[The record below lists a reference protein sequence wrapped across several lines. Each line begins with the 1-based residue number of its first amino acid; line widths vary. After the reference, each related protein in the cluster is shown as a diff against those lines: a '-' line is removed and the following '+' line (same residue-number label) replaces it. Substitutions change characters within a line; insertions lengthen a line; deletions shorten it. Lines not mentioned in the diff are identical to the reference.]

1 MATTIDRLEV
11 EIQASAANAAR
22 EVELLYQKL
31 SDVSRVLNGM
41 GKGFTITNKEIS
53 KTTVTVKNLSSSTRS
68 LGTSE
73 KHVSSLHNA
82 FHKLGSVCG
91 SVGSGMMSAAG
102 KITTSFSLIG
112 AASKHL
118 AKAKTGLA
126 SLLRVAIGFYGIR
139 TLFNWGKQAIELSS
153 DLTEVQN
160 VVENSFGT
168 KGTQKVEDFAK
179 TCNESF
185 GLSELAAKQMSSRF
199 QAMGNAMGITTGQVA
214 KATQNVADKIDKSYS
229 QTGDEM
235 GDMALNLT
243 RLTADMASFYNQDYE
258 TVAEAM
264 KSVYTGMSR
273 PLDKYGL
280 SLRQATLQE
289 YANAQGMNV
298 KVSEMT
304 QAEKTLLRYQYVMSH
319 TTTVQGDFLRTQDT
333 WANTVKVLRQN
344 LQMLAATIGETLIN
358 ALKPAIKWLNTIIG
372 SVISFAETVGNALGK
387 IFGWQILHT
396 PASNAADEYDTM
408 AEAVEDIADA
418 GDDASGGL
426 DKATKAAEKL
436 KRTILGFDELNVL
449 NGANDTPSSTSGG
462 SGGKTSTPT
471 TADNIG
477 AASGA
482 DFQIVKGQS
491 WFEDYKSEID
501 SLEGLG
507 EYIGGKLKKVLN
519 DIDWENDVYPGADAF
534 GTGLASFLNGLIK
547 PSTFEVVGKTV
558 ASSLNTAM
566 HVLDS
571 FGTTFSWK
579 NWGKSL
585 GSGLRSFLTTFDWK
599 LSAKNYSTFVNGYV
613 VAFRNAIA
621 EIPWE
626 SFGSDI
632 SGSIASA
639 LGGILWEEEVF
650 PAADEFGK
658 DLAKF
663 LKGLITPEVFKTI
676 SDTISRRIKVA
687 LIFLNSFGTQMKED
701 GTFDKMGESIAAAIN
716 EFFLGNGFKFSDL
729 IAAFQTWGFGLL
741 DTITVSLGVVRWK
754 EIGQEVGKAIK
765 DIKWENFLVGVGT
778 ALWKAIQGCINFA
791 KGLLD
796 PEGLGTP
803 ITEALERIEGAIEKF
818 GTDVEWGTLSENVG
832 KLVDALKPAGKGFA
846 SGFATVFEKLADVG
860 AKVINDIAHAIGDL
874 ADFVGDLNPEVVESV
889 GIALGVF
896 VGGLAGFKALTA
908 VAGIVKGMFDVLPG
922 FLGAIAAH
930 PLLSIGLGLS
940 SVAIGLGNLI
950 SSGFFSDADT
960 KVAIEHANEI
970 LGKSE
975 ELRKTTEEAI
985 NEITMKDRDI
995 EDTYKKI
1002 RGIADE
1008 YFALSQKTGLTADET
1023 ERLNQDREILSEQL
1037 PGFAE
1042 LIADPTKS
1050 YNEQKEA
1057 VKELIGQTEAYYKKI
1072 AAEEFTKEYYKRLFE
1087 LKGKIIE
1094 LKDSNKELE
1103 DSYQPLFDRS
1113 GLLGGMLGTWADWF
1127 DGTHDKVDAN
1137 NREIGKLEEEI
1148 DKLTGTYEAQMKVID
1163 PYAEDMGTVAENAST
1178 AAINV
1183 GALAGNVNTLDENG
1197 QKSNIGELG
1206 KEFGSI
1212 GDNAED
1218 AKKKSGDLKGGIWGM
1233 AGGMLAQTLL
1243 IAALGGTFANIGKL
1257 AGDNGK
1263 KVEDFDKNVDN
1274 LQEALKGQAGEMT
1287 DIGDEV
1293 FGNLIVG
1300 GDNAL
1305 TEGGPTLL
1313 TTVDELMGNVNDK
1326 AKEVTG
1332 EHSPSTVWAGIG
1344 RNLLQGLANGI
1355 SSEKQMVLSSVKT
1368 LASDLTNKLSGMKSS
1383 MYDIGKSLGESIA
1396 DGMRATYMPRLSYYI
1411 SDWSYHNLG
1420 IGGSAAT
1427 PVYSPN
1433 WYAMGGFPNRG
1444 ELFYANEQGP
1454 EMVGRMGS
1462 RNVVANNK
1470 QITEGIRAAVVDGF
1484 MEAFMA
1490 TGGGQSTNTPFVINA
1505 VLKTENDEVLA
1516 RAVERG
1522 TARRNARFN
1531 PA

>member
-11 EIQASAANAAR
+11 EIQASAANAAK

-31 SDVSRVLNGM
+31 SDVAKVLNGM

-53 KTTVTVKNLSSSTRS
+53 KTTVTVKNLSSSTKS
-68 LGTSE
+68 LGSSE

-82 FHKLGSVCG
+82 FHKLGSICG
-91 SVGSGMMSAAG
+91 SVGSGMASAAG

-112 AASKHL
+112 SASKHL
-118 AKAKTGLA
+118 ARAKTGLA

-235 GDMALNLT
+235 GDMAINLT
-243 RLTADMASFYNQDYE
+243 KLTADMASFYNQDYE

-319 TTTVQGDFLRTQDT
+319 TATVQGDFNRTQDT
-333 WANTVKVLRQN
+333 YANQVKVLRQN

-449 NGANDTPSSTSGG
+449 NGNDDTPSSTSGG
-462 SGGKTSTPT
+462 SSGKTSTPT
-471 TADNIG
+471 VADSVP

-491 WFEDYKSEID
+491 LFEDYKSKID
-501 SLEGLG
+501 SLEELG
-507 EYIGGKLKKVLN
+507 EYIGSKLKATLKK
-519 DIDWENDVYPGADAF
+519 IDWENEVYPGAEEF
-534 GTGLASFLNGLIK
+534 GTGLASFLNGLFDD
-547 PSTFEVVGKTV
+547 PDVFGEVGK
-558 ASSLNTAM
+558 AAGASLNTAM
-566 HVLDS
+566 HVIDG
-571 FGTTFSWK
+571 FGSTFDWSAY
-579 NWGKSL
+579 GKAL
-585 GSGLRSFLTTFDWK
+585 GTGFRNFIKTFDWK
-599 LSAKNYSTFVNGYV
+599 LSAKSYTTFTNGYV

-632 SGSIASA
+632 SGSITSA

-663 LKGLITPEVFKTI
+663 LKGLITPETFKIIGSTVA
-676 SDTISRRIKVA
+676 RRIKTA
-687 LIFLNSFGTQMKED
+687 LIFLNSFGKQMQED
-701 GTFDKMGESIAAAIN
+701 GTFGKFGESIAAALN
-716 EFFLGNGFKFSDL
+716 AFFLDNDLFLKLTHTFNTWALGLVETVSKALRRTQWNKIGKKIREAIEDVKFGEILEGVETVIADAINGVIELAAGLLNIDSLDGPFADAINNIKLNVENITKNIDF
-729 IAAFQTWGFGLL
+729 AAFAEAVGKVVDALAPAVGGFGEGFISAISALAGIGGVALEFIGFGLQAIANAL
-741 DTITVSLGVVRWK
+741 NMMDPDLLQEIGRALGVIAGALFGLKLANGVVSIISGVATKLGLLSGAAAGAEAAVVGSTAGGAAATGGVVGALSNLVTKTKTAAGAFLTNGGFVTAVSAGVTWMAKLQDKVNGGNGKLNEMSGMLDAVNKVLAENGEISPETVRK
-754 EIGQEVGKAIK
+754 INDLGEAYEDGKIDVEQFKDGVLKAYEDAGISIDEFDKALSGFYETGLAPTPAQQEMMDHVFDGL
-765 DIKWENFLVGVGT
+765 DSSSGR
-778 ALWKAIQGCINFA
+778 A
-791 KGLLD
+791 KG
-796 PEGLGTP
+796 
-803 ITEALERIEGAIEKF
+803 A
-818 GTDVEWGTLSENVG
+818 LSELVKKVPDVVKNIGDIGGSAEDSG
-832 KLVDALKPAGKGFA
+832 KKSDSFKDGIWKFAGGVAAQAILMAVMGGAFKGIGDKAEDNGEKVKGFA
-846 SGFATVFEKLADVG
+846 DSFDTLNDELGNKRKQYEATGQKLTDGITQGF
-860 AKVINDIAHAIGDL
+860 
-874 ADFVGDLNPEVVESV
+874 SS
-889 GIALGVF
+889 
-896 VGGLAGFKALTA
+896 GLAGFDAA
-908 VAGIVKGMFDVLPG
+908 VLE
-922 FLGAIAAH
+922 L
-930 PLLSIGLGLS
+930 
-940 SVAIGLGNLI
+940 
-950 SSGFFSDADT
+950 AD
-960 KVAIEHANEI
+960 
-970 LGKSE
+970 S
-975 ELRKTTEEAI
+975 
-985 NEITMKDRDI
+985 
-995 EDTYKKI
+995 
-1002 RGIADE
+1002 
-1008 YFALSQKTGLTADET
+1008 
-1023 ERLNQDREILSEQL
+1023 
-1037 PGFAE
+1037 
-1042 LIADPTKS
+1042 
-1050 YNEQKEA
+1050 
-1057 VKELIGQTEAYYKKI
+1057 
-1072 AAEEFTKEYYKRLFE
+1072 
-1087 LKGKIIE
+1087 
-1094 LKDSNKELE
+1094 
-1103 DSYQPLFDRS
+1103 
-1113 GLLGGMLGTWADWF
+1113 
-1127 DGTHDKVDAN
+1127 
-1137 NREIGKLEEEI
+1137 
-1148 DKLTGTYEAQMKVID
+1148 
-1163 PYAEDMGTVAENAST
+1163 
-1178 AAINV
+1178 
-1183 GALAGNVNTLDENG
+1183 
-1197 QKSNIGELG
+1197 
-1206 KEFGSI
+1206 
-1212 GDNAED
+1212 GDNTF
-1218 AKKKSGDLKGGIWGM
+1218 KKK
-1233 AGGMLAQTLL
+1233 
-1243 IAALGGTFANIGKL
+1243 
-1257 AGDNGK
+1257 
-1263 KVEDFDKNVDN
+1263 
-1274 LQEALKGQAGEMT
+1274 
-1287 DIGDEV
+1287 
-1293 FGNLIVG
+1293 
-1300 GDNAL
+1300 
-1305 TEGGPTLL
+1305 EG
-1313 TTVDELMGNVNDK
+1313 VN
-1326 AKEVTG
+1326 
-1332 EHSPSTVWAGIG
+1332 SPSTVWAGFG
-1344 RNLLQGLANGI
+1344 RNLVQGLSNGI
-1355 SSEKQMVLSSVKT
+1355 GSEEKT
-1368 LASDLTNKLSGMKSS
+1368 ITNKVSSLVSSLSGAFKGLADT
-1383 MYDIGKSLGESIA
+1383 MYDIGQTIGKSLA
-1396 DGMRATYMPRLSYYI
+1396 NGMKNTYMPSLKYYI
-1411 SDWSYHNLG
+1411 SDWRYHDLG
-1420 IGGSAAT
+1420 DGGTSAT
-1427 PVYSPN
+1427 PVYSPW
-1433 WYAMGGFPNRG
+1433 WYASGGFPNKG
-1444 ELFYANEQGP
+1444 ELFFANENGP

-1484 MEAFMA
+1484 MEAFMS